1 MEDPN
6 WVIKKDLE
14 SLAHDHWPRRNL
26 QGVLDLG
33 HFLECRLPY
42 ERLCEDVYAESVRV
56 LRLFLCLREW
66 RTLALTAEAC
76 QRVNTYSCMLINSYV
91 HKYLNRV
98 QVWYMV
104 NSSVYEG
111 FWKRKCTKY
120 YVNISYRR
128 LDHQQDFKLRIFCH
142 PGSEIWLEFLPLFS
156 WLGEISSGDYLLLT
170 FRQLASEKS
179 YERKMLRFGEEVPDF
194 MYFIR
199 VNRSVGS
206 NDLCATLIQAP
217 RIITQ
222 SNSRLNADDCDYR
235 AQSTVDN
242 YCNPDYRI
250 WRSLSLQFAQ

>member
-1 MEDPN
+1 MWWKLFWPIDQDKRRAWGQTPMEDPN

-14 SLAHDHWPRRNL
+14 SLACDHWPRRNL
-26 QGVLDLG
+26 PGVLDLE
-33 HFLECRLPY
+33 HFLECRLPS

-66 RTLALTAEAC
+66 RSLALTAEAC
-76 QRVNTYSCMLINSYV
+76 QRVNTYSCILINSYV

-128 LDHQQDFKLRIFCH
+128 LGHQQDFKLRIFCH

-156 WLGEISSGDYLLLT
+156 WLREILLWRPFALNFPSACIWEVLRKKNVEIRWGSSGFHVLH
-170 FRQLASEKS
+170 
-179 YERKMLRFGEEVPDF
+179 
-194 MYFIR
+194 
-199 VNRSVGS
+199 
-206 NDLCATLIQAP
+206 
-217 RIITQ
+217 
-222 SNSRLNADDCDYR
+222 
-235 AQSTVDN
+235 
-242 YCNPDYRI
+242 
-250 WRSLSLQFAQ
+250 